1 MCVLLKKA
9 IYMFAVFTFENK
21 RVKKNLLE
29 WLQFQKNVILS

>member
-1 MCVLLKKA
+1 
-9 IYMFAVFTFENK
+9 MFAVFTFENK